1 MTGFWI
7 ISGILIVVALLFIV
21 PTLLMKGKKE
31 EEERVE
37 RDAVNITVYRDQLAE
52 LEKDLENDILT
63 QDQYNQSKQELQQRM
78 LQDIPGEQ
86 TDVAVKSP
94 NKIANIA
101 LSTLIIMA
109 LPISAIYLYLEIG
122 DTRGLLP
129 QAQLA
134 SATQMQQSSGGGAP
148 GGDGGGTPEGHDN
161 FMSVLDNLITRL
173 NNNPEDIEGW
183 FMLARTYAIMNRY
196 DEAASTYAKLNEVV
210 PNDPQ
215 ILSDYADVLAMT
227 NQGSLIG
234 KPAELIEEALE
245 LDPEY
250 PKALA
255 LAGTAEFEKNNFD
268 QAAAYWERLLAVI
281 PPDSQLAQSVKG
293 SIDEANTLAGKESGV
308 QSVQM
313 ADAGTGTVQA
323 TEEVAGEA
331 ASVMQLAQSEGE
343 TSSVSTDEPAT
354 MAISG
359 NVTISDS
366 VASQVRPNDTLF
378 IYARAETGPK
388 MPLAILRLQASDL
401 PTAFTLTDEMAMTP
415 AMKMSSFPSVVVEAR
430 VSKSGQAVPSSGDL
444 QGLSDPVKIGE
455 NNVSIVIDSQIP

>member
-37 RDAVNITVYRDQLAE
+37 RDAVNITVYRDQLTE

-78 LQDIPGEQ
+78 LQDIPEEQ
-86 TDVAVKSP
+86 TDATVKSP

-101 LSTLIIMA
+101 VSTLITMA

-134 SATQMQQSSGGGAP
+134 SATQMQQSGGGAP
-148 GGDGGGTPEGHDN
+148 AGGSGTPEGHDN

-255 LAGTAEFEKNNFD
+255 LAGTAEFEKNDFD

-281 PPDSQLAQSVKG
+281 PPDSQLAQSVKE
-293 SIDEANTLAGKESGV
+293 SIDEANTLAGKETGAQPV
-308 QSVQM
+308 QT
-313 ADAGTGTVQA
+313 ADASAASAQA
-323 TEEVAGEA
+323 AEEAADET

-343 TSSVSTDEPAT
+343 TSSAETGEPAT

-366 VASQVRPNDTLF
+366 VASHVHPNDTLF

-401 PTAFTLTDEMAMTP
+401 PAVFTLTDEMAMTP

-444 QGLSDPVKIGE
+444 QGLSEPVKIGE

>member
-37 RDAVNITVYRDQLAE
+37 RDAVNITVYRDQLTE

-78 LQDIPGEQ
+78 LQDIPEEQ
-86 TDVAVKSP
+86 TDAAVKSP

-101 LSTLIIMA
+101 VSTLIIMA

-134 SATQMQQSSGGGAP
+134 SATQMQQSGGGAP
-148 GGDGGGTPEGHDN
+148 VGGGGTPEGHDN

-255 LAGTAEFEKNNFD
+255 LAGTAEFEKNDFD

-281 PPDSQLAQSVKG
+281 PPDSQLAQSVKE
-293 SIDEANTLAGKESGV
+293 SIDEANTLAGKETGAQPV
-308 QSVQM
+308 QT
-313 ADAGTGTVQA
+313 ADASAASAQA
-323 TEEVAGEA
+323 AEEAADET

-343 TSSVSTDEPAT
+343 TSSAETGEPAT

-366 VASQVRPNDTLF
+366 VASHVHPNDTLF

-401 PTAFTLTDEMAMTP
+401 PAVFTLTDEMAMTP

-444 QGLSDPVKIGE
+444 QGLSEPVKIGE